1 MGLKQNKLKVG
12 KLSVSHEFHSG
23 LSLRNAKLDPLK
35 WLSSFQMHWNEMPEG
50 QKDE

>member
-1 MGLKQNKLKVG
+1 VG

-35 WLSSFQMHWNEMPEG
+35 
-50 QKDE
+50 